1 MVKMKPKE
9 KKELIRKCLLIL
21 AVIGVIGSSSY
32 LIYDLIWLP
41 YSIEKQN
48 ELFQVDEEQQ
58 NPSQS
63 TLPQSEEA
71 PPIQEKYVEIKS
83 QYEDFAGKLIVKGL
97 NMDFPVVQGEDNSY
111 YLKYN
116 IDGEEDKHGTLFVD
130 YRNDLIK
137 LNQNNIIFGHNMR
150 DGTQFGM
157 LSMYKK
163 LSTYQACPVITF
175 NTIYKDYKWKVFA
188 AFLINTQPEHD
199 NGYVFNYLRT
209 DFGTDEEFYNFYD
222 EVMERSYF
230 ITDIEVTPEDKILT
244 LSTCSLLI
252 DDSRFV
258 VMARLV
264 RDGEDDSVDTSNARV
279 NTNQRFPQAW
289 YDESNQTN
297 PYVD

>member
-1 MVKMKPKE
+1 MKPNN
-9 KKELIRKCLLIL
+9 KKELIRKCLMIV
-21 AVIGVIGSSSY
+21 AIIGVVASSGY
-32 LIYDLIWLP
+32 LVYDLVWLP
-41 YSIEKQN
+41 FSIDKQN
-48 ELFQVDEEQQ
+48 EVFDVDEDNE
-58 NPSQS
+58 S
-63 TLPQSEEA
+63 TPKTTLSDTEKA
-71 PPIQEKYVEIKS
+71 PPVQEKYVEIKS
-83 QYEDFAGKLIVKGL
+83 QYNDFAGKLIVKGL
-97 NMDFPVVQGEDNSY
+97 KMDFPVVQGQDNSY

-130 YRNDLIK
+130 YRNNLVN
-137 LNQNNIIFGHNMR
+137 LNHNTIIFGHNMR

-163 LSTYQACPVITF
+163 LSTYQACPIITF
-175 NTIYKDYKWKVFA
+175 NTIYNDYKWKVFA

-209 DFGTDEEFYNFYD
+209 DFGSDEEFYDFYD

-230 ITDIEVTPEDKILT
+230 ITDVDVTPEDKILT

-264 RDGEDDSVDTSNARV
+264 RDGEDASVDTSAAHK
-279 NTNQRFPQAW
+279 NTNQRFPQSW
-289 YDESNQTN
+289 YDEKNQTN

>member
-1 MVKMKPKE
+1 MKTMKPKE
-9 KKELIRKCLLIL
+9 KKELLRKILLTVAI
-21 AVIGVIGSSSY
+21 IGVVSSSGY
-32 LIYDLIWLP
+32 LIYDLVWLP
-41 YSIEKQN
+41 ISVQN
-48 ELFQVDEEQQ
+48 QNQQFQVDEDKQG
-58 NPSQS
+58 SSSS
-63 TLPQSEEA
+63 TVDESTKA
-71 PPIQEKYVEIKS
+71 PPVQEKYVEIKS
-83 QYEDFAGKLIVKGL
+83 QYDDFAGKLIVKGL
-97 NMDFPVVQGEDNSY
+97 KMDFPVMQAEDNSY

-116 IDGEEDKHGTLFVD
+116 IDHQEDKHGALFAD
-130 YRNDLIK
+130 YRNDLVD
-137 LNQNNIIFGHNMR
+137 LDQNTIIYGHNMR

-163 LSTYQACPVITF
+163 LSTYEACPVITF

-199 NGYVFNYLRT
+199 DGYVFDYLRT
-209 DFGTDEEFYNFYD
+209 DFETDEEFYKFYD

-230 ITDIEVTPEDKILT
+230 ITDIDVTPEDKILT

-264 RDGEDDSVDTSNARV
+264 RDGEDDKVDTSNAIK

-289 YDESNQTN
+289 YEDNEQA
-297 PYVD
+297 D

>member
-1 MVKMKPKE
+1 MNPRE
-9 KKELIRKCLLIL
+9 KKELIRKCLLVL
-21 AVIGVIGSSSY
+21 AIIGVIGSSGY
-32 LIYDLIWLP
+32 LIYDLVWLP
-41 YSIEKQN
+41 YSIQKQN
-48 ELFQVDEEQQ
+48 EIFNVDEEQSNTSQ
-58 NPSQS
+58 NESSQNEG
-63 TLPQSEEA
+63 T
-71 PPIQEKYVEIKS
+71 PPVQEKYVQIKS

-97 NMDFPVVQGEDNSY
+97 KMDFPVVQGEDNSY

-116 IDGEEDKHGTLFVD
+116 IDGEEDKHGALFVD
-130 YRNDLIK
+130 YRNDLVN
-137 LNQNNIIFGHNMR
+137 LNQNTIIFGHNMR

-163 LSTYQACPVITF
+163 LSTYKACPVITF

-199 NGYVFNYLRT
+199 GGYVFNYLRT
-209 DFGTDEEFYNFYD
+209 DFATDREFYDFYD

-230 ITDIEVTPEDKILT
+230 ITDTDVTPEDKILT
-244 LSTCSLLI
+244 LSTCSLLL

-264 RDGEDDSVDTSNARV
+264 RDGEEPSVDTSAARV

-289 YDESNQTN
+289 YDENNQTN
-297 PYVD
+297 PYID

>member
-1 MVKMKPKE
+1 MKH
-9 KKELIRKCLLIL
+9 KKEIIRKCLLVVAI
-21 AVIGVIGSSSY
+21 IGVICSSGY
-32 LIYDLIWLP
+32 LVYDLVWLP
-41 YSIEKQN
+41 LSVEKQN
-48 ELFQVDEEQQ
+48 EFFNVDEDAGSSDSNATDESV
-58 NPSQS
+58 N
-63 TLPQSEEA
+63 T
-71 PPIQEKYVEIKS
+71 PPIQEKYREIKS
-83 QYEDFAGKLIVKGL
+83 QYDDFAGKLIVKGL
-97 NMDFPVVQGEDNSY
+97 KMDFPVVQCEDNSY

-116 IDGEEDKHGTLFVD
+116 IDGVEDKHGALFAD
-130 YRNDLIK
+130 YRNDLVN
-137 LNQNNIIFGHNMR
+137 LDTNTIIFGHNMR

-175 NTIYKDYKWKVFA
+175 NTLYKDYKWKVFA

-199 NGYVFNYLRT
+199 DGYVFDYLRT
-209 DFGTDEEFYNFYD
+209 NFKTDEEFNEFYN

-230 ITDIEVTPEDKILT
+230 ITDVDVTPEDKILT

-264 RDGEDDSVDTSNARV
+264 RDGEDEKVDTSTARK

-289 YDESNQTN
+289 YDENSQT
-297 PYVD
+297 Y